1 CVGQG
6 IDVLGGASKV
16 YQRVPGAKPQ
26 ALQTVDDAV
35 INGFD
40 IVNGDGLGLS
50 QIGNDSLIK
59 FSDDVTLP
67 ITLGIGEALQSRQ
80 HLTIRQVDEPFNFYV
95 DSVAVQCCL

>member
-1 CVGQG
+1 M
-6 IDVLGGASKV
+6 

-26 ALQTVDDAV
+26 ALQTVDDEV
-35 INGFD
+35 FNGFD

-50 QIGNDSLIK
+50 QFGNGSLIK
-59 FSDDVTLP
+59 FSDDGAQP